1 MTENDNQH
9 GLEAGEI
16 ARFLSYFV
24 LLLASVAL
32 FVSAGHIPSSMFET
46 LGAGAFP
53 RFVFGTI
60 ILVAFVAVVDSSRKI
75 PRDAWGRFGASTLHW
90 IKSRFLVILCF
101 SIFVSYL
108 LVLPVLGFS
117 FASFTFVLAI
127 QLVLMPRSP
136 VTILIAV
143 FVALAF
149 SFGLNALFADVFNV
163 FLPRGDLFHG

>member
-1 MTENDNQH
+1 VSENDNQQ

-16 ARFLSYFV
+16 ARFLSYIV

-32 FVSAGHIPSSMFET
+32 FVSAGRIPSSMFET

-60 ILVAFVAVVDSSRKI
+60 ILVAFIAVVDSLRKI
-75 PRDAWGRFGASTLHW
+75 PRDAWDRFGADTLRW
-90 IKSRFLVILCF
+90 VKSRFLVILCF
-101 SIFVSYL
+101 GIFVLYL

-117 FASFTFVLAI
+117 LASFAFVLAI
-127 QLVLMPRSP
+127 QVLLMPRSP

>member
-1 MTENDNQH
+1 MSENDKQQSM
-9 GLEAGEI
+9 EAGEI
-16 ARFLSYFV
+16 ARFLSYIV

-60 ILVAFVAVVDSSRKI
+60 ILVAFIAVIDSLRKI
-75 PRDAWGRFGASTLHW
+75 PRDAWSRFGASTRHW
-90 IKSRFLVILCF
+90 IKTRFLVILCF
-101 SIFVSYL
+101 GIFVSYL
-108 LVLPVLGFS
+108 VVLPILGFS
-117 FASFTFVLAI
+117 VASFVFVLAI
-127 QLVLMPRSP
+127 QLLLMPRSP
-136 VTILIAV
+136 ITILIAV

>member
-1 MTENDNQH
+1 MSEDDKQQSI
-9 GLEAGEI
+9 EAGEV
-16 ARFLSYFV
+16 ARFLSYIV

-32 FVSAGHIPSSMFET
+32 FVSAGHIPGSMFET

-60 ILVAFVAVVDSSRKI
+60 ILVAFIAVVDSMRKI
-75 PRDAWGRFGASTLHW
+75 PRDTWGRFGVNTLHW

-101 SIFVSYL
+101 GIFVSYL
-108 LVLPVLGFS
+108 LVLPILGFS
-117 FASFTFVLAI
+117 FASFVFVLAI
-127 QLVLMPRSP
+127 QWLLMPRSP

-143 FVALAF
+143 LVALAF
-149 SFGLNALFADVFNV
+149 SFGLNSLFADVFNV